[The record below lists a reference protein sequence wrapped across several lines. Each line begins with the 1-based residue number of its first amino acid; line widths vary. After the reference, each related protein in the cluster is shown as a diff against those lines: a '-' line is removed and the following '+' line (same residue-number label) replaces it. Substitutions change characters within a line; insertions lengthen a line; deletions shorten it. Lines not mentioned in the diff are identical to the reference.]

1 MPGPASLHDARRT
14 VETVW
19 RIESPRL
26 VGALLR
32 LVRDVD
38 LAEELAQDA
47 LVAALETWPRDG
59 IPDNPGAWLVT
70 TAKRRGI
77 DRLRRHELQ
86 AAHEAEVARA
96 LEEAPGAEFERS
108 QARLD
113 GDIEDD
119 LLRLMFIACHPVL
132 SPEAQVAL
140 TLRLLG
146 GLGTPEIARAFLVP
160 EATVAQRIVRAK
172 RQLEAA
178 RAPFES
184 PRGAEREAR
193 IDAVLA
199 VLYLVFNEGYA
210 ASAGDDWLRPQLA
223 QEAMRLGRQLLA
235 LAPRHAEAHGL
246 QALMELQASR
256 FGARHDASGAPVRLE
271 QQDRAR
277 WDRLLVNRGLALLER
292 AEALSTSRG
301 PYTLQAGIAA
311 CHARAAS
318 AEATDW
324 VRIAALYTALAQ
336 VAGSPVV
343 ELNRAV
349 AMGMAFGP
357 QAALPLL
364 EALADEPALRRY
376 HLLPAARA
384 DMLERAGRGADAAQ
398 AWREAAE
405 LAGSTREREWLQAR
419 AQALSDAPAPSAS

>member
-1 MPGPASLHDARRT
+1 MARRT
-14 VETVW
+14 VEAVW
-19 RIESPRL
+19 RIEAPRL
-26 VGALLR
+26 LGALVR

-38 LAEELAQDA
+38 VAEDLAQEA
-47 LVAALETWPRDG
+47 LVAALDSWPRDG
-59 IPDNPGAWLVT
+59 TPDNPGAWLVT

-77 DRLRRHELQ
+77 DRLRRHALQ
-86 AAHEAEVARA
+86 HEREAEIARA
-96 LEEAPGAEFERS
+96 LEDAPDEAHAHE

-113 GDIEDD
+113 EGIEDD

-146 GLGTPEIARAFLVP
+146 GLSTPEIARAFLTP
-160 EATVAQRIVRAK
+160 EPTIAQRIVRAK
-172 RQLEAA
+172 RTLEQS
-178 RAPFES
+178 RAPFEA
-184 PRGAEREAR
+184 PRGEAREAR
-193 IDAVLA
+193 IGAVLA

-223 QEAMRLGRQLLA
+223 HEAMRLGRQLLA
-235 LAPRHAEAHGL
+235 LAPGHAEAHGL

-256 FGARHDASGAPVRLE
+256 FPARHDAQGNPVRLE
-271 QQDRAR
+271 EQDRAR
-277 WDRLLVNRGLALLER
+277 WDGLLRERGLASLER
-292 AEALSTSRG
+292 AETLSPQRG

-311 CHARAAS
+311 CHARARRAGD
-318 AEATDW
+318 TDW

-336 VAGSPVV
+336 VAGSPII

-364 EALADEPALRRY
+364 DALGTEPSLRDY

-384 DMLERAGRGADAAQ
+384 DMLARAGQEQAAAAAWRDAAALAPSLRERA
-398 AWREAAE
+398 WFE
-405 LAGSTREREWLQAR
+405 AR
-419 AQALSDAPAPSAS
+419 ALSATPSSPPSS